1 MTDSEFHNL
10 YWKQYILIEKEFRAS
25 IKYAAIDNSNF
36 STYSDA
42 YAKLLLQIGSEV
54 DVVAKLLCKEIN
66 PASNVDNILQY
77 QSVISAKFPEYEKVT
92 VSCSDL
98 DLNPWDG
105 LGVSSPVWWKVYNAV
120 KHNRN
125 KTETY
130 DTVTKENYKFA
141 NQKNVL
147 YALAGLYQL
156 EQYLYSVIAHDP
168 YEETPLPGSRLFMLK
183 DQGWESKHF
192 GQDTLFYI
200 KDGCLHQLYSDTPYS
215 DI

>member
-98 DLNPWDG
+98 DLNAWDG

-156 EQYLYSVIAHDP
+156 EQYPS
-168 YEETPLPGSRLFMLK
+168 S
-183 DQGWESKHF
+183 
-192 GQDTLFYI
+192 
-200 KDGCLHQLYSDTPYS
+200 
-215 DI
+215 